1 MTPPVTIARHGAVHG
16 GVQGN
21 VAVIAIDFPPVNALS
36 KTVRQGLLDAVRALE
51 ADPDVAAL
59 VISGGPGR
67 FIAGADIREMSQPPD
82 APFLPDVVAAIDACA
97 KPVVAAIAGAA
108 LGGGCEIALAC
119 DLRLGGPKAL
129 VGLTE
134 TRLGLIP
141 GAGGTQRLPRL
152 VGVAQAI
159 ALICEGRVL
168 KAGDALALGLLDEV
182 VEGDLL
188 AEAIARAPGVTKRRL
203 SELPVPAGDDAA
215 EEAAIARARKGAKGV
230 PAIAEAIRVI
240 RAAGEAEFTTGLA
253 AERAAFLALRES
265 AEAKALRHLFFAE
278 REAGKVPGLESVAP
292 RPLEAVAVIGAGTMG
307 AGIAVA
313 LADAGFAVT
322 LVERDGEAA
331 AAGLQRVADLYARQ
345 VKSGRL
351 TDAQGVERRARVT
364 PTADWSRLAAADLVV
379 EAAFED
385 LAVKADIF
393 RRLDA
398 VAKPGAV
405 LATNTSYLDL
415 DAIAAVTSRPQDV
428 VGLHFFAPANVMK
441 LLEVV
446 RPARTAPDVIATA
459 LALAKRMGK
468 QPVVAG
474 NCDGFIGNR
483 IYALYRRHAEVL
495 VEDGASPQEVDA
507 ALEAYGFAMGIFA
520 VSDMSGLDIAYAM
533 RKRRAATR
541 DPAERY
547 VAIADRLVEQGRLG
561 RKTGAGWYA
570 YDAAGG
576 KSADPVVEVLIAEA
590 RAEKAIAPRAFS
602 AGQIQRRLLAVMANE
617 GAKALAEGIAL
628 RASDIDLAFVH
639 GYGFP
644 RTKGGPMW
652 AADQMGLRAVVTEV
666 EAAHA
671 AGGAGSEP
679 APLLLALA
687 RDGRGFADWQPT
699 EQAEQQGGQ

>member
-1 MTPPVTIARHGAVHG
+1 M
-16 GVQGN
+16 
-21 VAVIAIDFPPVNALS
+21 IAIDFAPVNALS
-36 KTVRQGLLDAVRALE
+36 KAVRQGLLDAVRALE

-129 VGLTE
+129 MGLTE

-188 AEAIARAPGVTKRRL
+188 AEAIARAPGVPKRRL
-203 SELPVPAGDDAA
+203 SALPVPAGDAA
-215 EEAAIARARKGAKGV
+215 ADEAAAARARKAAKGV
-230 PAIAEAIRVI
+230 PAIDEAIRVI
-240 RAAGEAEFTTGLA
+240 RAAGEFATGLA
-253 AERAAFLALRES
+253 LERAAFLALRES

-313 LADAGFAVT
+313 LADAGLSVT

-446 RPARTAPDVIATA
+446 RPALAAPDVIATA

-495 VEDGASPQEVDA
+495 VEDGASPQAVDA

-547 VAIADRLVEQGRLG
+547 VSIADRLVEQGRLG

-576 KSADPVVEVLIAEA
+576 KSADPVVEALIAEG
-590 RAEKAIAPRAFS
+590 RAEKAIVPRSFTPE
-602 AGQIQRRLLAVMANE
+602 QIQRRLLAVMANE

-644 RTKGGPMW
+644 RTRGGPMW

-699 EQAEQQGGQ
+699 EQAEQQGGQQP

>member
-1 MTPPVTIARHGAVHG
+1 MTPPVTVARHG
-16 GVQGN
+16 N
-21 VAVIAIDFPPVNALS
+21 VGVIAIDFAPVNALS
-36 KTVRQGLLDAVRALE
+36 KAVRQGLLDAVRALE

-82 APFLPDVVAAIDACA
+82 APFLPDVVAAIDACP
-97 KPVVAAIAGAA
+97 KPVVAVIAGAA

-119 DLRLGGPKAL
+119 DIRLGGPKAL

-203 SELPVPAGDDAA
+203 SELPVPAGDDGA
-215 EEAAIARARKGAKGV
+215 EAAIARARKGAKGV
-230 PAIAEAIRVI
+230 PAIDEAIRVI
-240 RAAGEAEFTTGLA
+240 RAAGEFATGLA
-253 AERAAFLALRES
+253 LERAAFLALRES
-265 AEAKALRHLFFAE
+265 AEARALRHLFFAE
-278 REAGKVPGLESVAP
+278 REATKVPGLESVAP

-313 LADAGFAVT
+313 LADAGFSVT

-351 TDAQGVERRARVT
+351 TDTQGAERRARVT
-364 PTADWSRLAAADLVV
+364 PTADWASLAAADLVV

-415 DAIAAVTSRPQDV
+415 DTIAAVTSRPQDV

-446 RPARTAPDVIATA
+446 RPALAAPDVIATA

-570 YDAAGG
+570 YDAVGD
-576 KSADPVVEVLIAEA
+576 KSADPVVEALIAES
-590 RAEKAIAPRAFS
+590 RAEKAIVPRSFTPE
-602 AGQIQRRLLAVMANE
+602 QIQRRLLAVMANE

-644 RTKGGPMW
+644 RTRGGPMW

-687 RDGRGFADWQPT
+687 RDGRGFADWRK
-699 EQAEQQGGQ
+699 A

>member
-36 KTVRQGLLDAVRALE
+36 KTVRQGLLDAIGAL
-51 ADPDVAAL
+51 ADDASVAAI

-82 APFLPDVVAAIDACA
+82 APFLPDVVAAMDACA

-182 VEGDLL
+182 VEGDLF

-313 LADAGFAVT
+313 LADAGLAVT

-331 AAGLQRVADLYARQ
+331 AAGLQRLADLYARQ

-351 TDAQGVERRARVT
+351 TQAQGAERRARVT

-385 LAVKADIF
+385 MDVKADIF

-415 DAIAAVTSRPQDV
+415 DAIAAETSRPQDV

-590 RAEKAIAPRAFS
+590 RAEKAIVPRSFTPE
-602 AGQIQRRLLAVMANE
+602 QIQRRLLAVMANE

-687 RDGRGFADWQPT
+687 RDGRSFADWRT
-699 EQAEQQGGQ
+699 G

>member
-1 MTPPVTIARHGAVHG
+1 
-16 GVQGN
+16 
-21 VAVIAIDFPPVNALS
+21 
-36 KTVRQGLLDAVRALE
+36 
-51 ADPDVAAL
+51 
-59 VISGGPGR
+59 
-67 FIAGADIREMSQPPD
+67 
-82 APFLPDVVAAIDACA
+82 AIDACA

-215 EEAAIARARKGAKGV
+215 EEAAIASARKGAKGV

-313 LADAGFAVT
+313 LADAGLAVT

-351 TDAQGVERRARVT
+351 TQ
-364 PTADWSRLAAADLVV
+364 
-379 EAAFED
+379 
-385 LAVKADIF
+385 
-393 RRLDA
+393 
-398 VAKPGAV
+398 
-405 LATNTSYLDL
+405 
-415 DAIAAVTSRPQDV
+415 
-428 VGLHFFAPANVMK
+428 
-441 LLEVV
+441 
-446 RPARTAPDVIATA
+446 
-459 LALAKRMGK
+459 
-468 QPVVAG
+468 
-474 NCDGFIGNR
+474 
-483 IYALYRRHAEVL
+483 
-495 VEDGASPQEVDA
+495 
-507 ALEAYGFAMGIFA
+507 
-520 VSDMSGLDIAYAM
+520 
-533 RKRRAATR
+533 
-541 DPAERY
+541 
-547 VAIADRLVEQGRLG
+547 
-561 RKTGAGWYA
+561 
-570 YDAAGG
+570 
-576 KSADPVVEVLIAEA
+576 
-590 RAEKAIAPRAFS
+590 
-602 AGQIQRRLLAVMANE
+602 
-617 GAKALAEGIAL
+617 
-628 RASDIDLAFVH
+628 
-639 GYGFP
+639 
-644 RTKGGPMW
+644 
-652 AADQMGLRAVVTEV
+652 
-666 EAAHA
+666 
-671 AGGAGSEP
+671 
-679 APLLLALA
+679 
-687 RDGRGFADWQPT
+687 
-699 EQAEQQGGQ
+699 